1 MISRRLVIF
10 LVSAAVVAAAGA
22 CTHRVKVDPVKID
35 ITARVDIYQHAG
47 DIEDMVSGEKPMPG
61 ADEAEDDGKTGLNIG
76 LMSGVAYAADVATR
90 SVVRLKEMTPGVAA
104 RIKSRKAR
112 HAAVEAAKKDR
123 AVGESNLGLLAER
136 PNKRISS
143 DESYRKKIRDLVSAE
158 NDDRS
163 FIYREIARQNGT
175 PPERAD
181 ETGKVFAQVHREKAA
196 DGEWIQLPGTEEG
209 VKEFSASPLG
219 RLFLGKLKPGQWVKK
234 AG

>member
-1 MISRRLVIF
+1 MKGRRFVIF
-10 LVSAAVVAAAGA
+10 FISAAVIAAAGA

-47 DIEDMVSGEKPMPG
+47 DIEDMVSGEKPVP
-61 ADEAEDDGKTGLNIG
+61 APEEAEGDGKTGFNIG
-76 LMSGVAYAADVATR
+76 LVSGMAYAAEAK
-90 SVVRLKEMTPGVAA
+90 LKEMTPGIAA
-104 RIKSRKAR
+104 RIKRRKAR
-112 HAAVEAAKKDR
+112 NADVEAAKKDR

-158 NDDRS
+158 NEDRS
-163 FIYREIARQNGT
+163 FIYREIARQNGMPAEKT
-175 PPERAD
+175 GEI
-181 ETGKVFAQVHREKAA
+181 GKVFARVHRNKAA
-196 DGEWIQLPGTEEG
+196 DGEWIQLPDTEEG
-209 VKEFSASPLG
+209 LKEFSASPIG